1 MAYKSF
7 SYSPYFS
14 LYSIV
19 RESRSDSIN
28 VDYTREHSSKRFEY
42 TEFYYNNPYSPKVTK
57 NRISIARNFAKRL
70 PPHLEESATYRNLK
84 IAITY
89 VSESAARAR
98 ILGEAAASTLAVEY
112 ANSLP
117 GSGDIYLPPSKDS
130 ATETT
135 TEETITLA
143 EMQNIFAY
151 GMSFGASAKGYGYVL
166 KITISGEME
175 DLAYRGT
182 VSDIVPAENSILVAN
197 AANTIKWTYSQPYDA
212 PQYYVTIKG
221 TYKDTGETV
230 TICNKSNITEPKYTI
245 PAGKLRDGTITL
257 NIAVLP
263 QVSADYYPAD
273 DSAWT
278 AGTEVTYRVKTNPQ
292 TSALTCDGKP
302 MPTLTWTSSGQ
313 SAYQI
318 RFGDY
323 DTGVITGD
331 AQNYQIPTLFEDG
344 AYPAQIRIASSDG
357 TWSEWSDTTYVQIAN
372 VPPSNLEA
380 ELSAKIVN
388 NNVQLS
394 STLYVL
400 SGGTSIVV
408 STYAFYRDGKIC
420 FWGTG
425 GQKIDKYANGRTTYF
440 VRMVKSDGYYLQS
453 NAVTIDIRPPCDL
466 ISADGG
472 DTYDYLRYTQ
482 SAKTHEI
489 TERNAVTYQYYAG
502 RTRPVAVSSGQTEKV
517 MACIYAFRDF
527 YESKKLT
534 KYSGREIMIKTTRGA
549 IIRGV
554 MDNLDVISGR
564 ITTVSFNV
572 RETDAEEQ

>member
-7 SYSPYFS
+7 SFAADYNTYAIERLSKGN
-14 LYSIV
+14 
-19 RESRSDSIN
+19 SIN
-28 VDYTREHSSKRFEY
+28 VDYERNTGSIRFEY
-42 TEFYYNNPYSPKVTK
+42 DEWYNVNSVKVIK
-57 NRISIARNFAKRL
+57 NRILIARNFTQGL
-70 PPHLEESATYRNLK
+70 PPHLEESAACRNLK
-84 IAITY
+84 IKIKYT
-89 VSESAARAR
+89 SESAARAR
-98 ILGEAAASTLAVEY
+98 ILSEAAASTSASEY

-117 GSGDIYLPPSKDS
+117 GSGDIYLPP
-130 ATETT
+130 AERITAN
-135 TEETITLA
+135 EETITTA

-151 GMSFGASAKGYGYVL
+151 GMSFGASAKGYGL
-166 KITISGEME
+166 LSGIEISGEME

-182 VSDIVPAENSILVAN
+182 ASDIVPAENSILVAN

-230 TICNKSNITEPKYTI
+230 TICNKSNITESKYTI

-263 QVSADYYPAD
+263 QAAADYYPAD

-318 RFGDY
+318 RLGDY
-323 DTGVITGD
+323 DTGVITGA

-344 AYPAQIRIASSDG
+344 AYPAQIRIASNDG

-372 VPPSNLEA
+372 VPPTNYEA
-380 ELSAKIVN
+380 VLSAKIVN

-394 STLYVL
+394 SILYL
-400 SGGTSIVV
+400 PSGGTSSLF

-440 VRMVKSDGYYLQS
+440 LRLIKSDGYYLQTNS
-453 NAVTIDIRPPCDL
+453 ITIDIRPPCDL

-534 KYSGREIMIKTTRGA
+534 KYSGREIMLKTTRGA

>member
-7 SYSPYFS
+7 SFAADYKTYA
-14 LYSIV
+14 IE
-19 RESRSDSIN
+19 RESKGNSIN
-28 VDYTREHSSKRFEY
+28 VDYERNTGSIRFEY
-42 TEFYYNNPYSPKVTK
+42 DEWYNVNSVKVIQ
-57 NRISIARNFAKRL
+57 NRILIARNFAQGL
-70 PPHLEESATYRNLK
+70 PPHLEESAAYRNLK
-84 IAITY
+84 IKISYT
-89 VSESAARAR
+89 SESAARAR

-117 GSGDIYLPPSKDS
+117 DSGDIYLPP
-130 ATETT
+130 AERITAN
-135 TEETITLA
+135 EETITTA
-143 EMQNIFAY
+143 EIQNIFAY
-151 GMSFGASAKGYGYVL
+151 GMSFGASAKGYGL
-166 KITISGEME
+166 LSGIEISGEME

-182 VSDIVPAENSILVAN
+182 ASDIIPAENSILVAN

-230 TICNKSNITEPKYTI
+230 TICNKSNITESKYTI

-257 NIAVLP
+257 NISVLP
-263 QVSADYYPAD
+263 QAAADYYPAD
-273 DSAWT
+273 DSVWT

-331 AQNYQIPTLFEDG
+331 AQSYQIPTLFEDG

-380 ELSAKIVN
+380 ALSAKIVN

-425 GQKIDKYANGRTTYF
+425 GQKIDKYANGQTTYF

-517 MACIYAFRDF
+517 MACTYAFRDF
-527 YESKKLT
+527 NESKKLT
-534 KYSGREIMIKTTRGA
+534 KYSGREIMLKTTRGA
-549 IIRGV
+549 IICGV
-554 MDNLDVISGR
+554 MDNLDIISGR

>member
-7 SYSPYFS
+7 SFAADYKTYA
-14 LYSIV
+14 IE
-19 RESRSDSIN
+19 RESKGNSIN
-28 VDYTREHSSKRFEY
+28 VDYERNTGSIRFEY
-42 TEFYYNNPYSPKVTK
+42 DEWYNVNSVKVIQ
-57 NRISIARNFAKRL
+57 NRILIARNFAQGL
-70 PPHLEESATYRNLK
+70 PPHLEESAAYRNLK
-84 IAITY
+84 IKISYT
-89 VSESAARAR
+89 SESAGRAR
-98 ILGEAAASTLAVEY
+98 ILSEAAASTLAVEY

-117 GSGDIYLPPSKDS
+117 GSGDIYLPP
-130 ATETT
+130 AERITAN
-135 TEETITLA
+135 EETITTA
-143 EMQNIFAY
+143 EIQNIFAY
-151 GMSFGASAKGYGYVL
+151 GMSFGASAKGYGL
-166 KITISGEME
+166 LSGIEISGEME

-182 VSDIVPAENSILVAN
+182 ASDIVPAENSILVAN

-230 TICNKSNITEPKYTI
+230 TICNKSNITESKYTI
-245 PAGKLRDGTITL
+245 PTGKLRDGAITL

-263 QVSADYYPAD
+263 QASADYYPAD

-331 AQNYQIPTLFEDG
+331 AQSYQIPTLFEDG

-357 TWSEWSDTTYVQIAN
+357 TWSEWSDTTYIQIAN
-372 VPPSNLEA
+372 VPPSNYEA
-380 ELSAKIVN
+380 VLSAKIVN

-394 STLYVL
+394 SILYL
-400 SGGTSIVV
+400 PSGGTSSLF

-440 VRMVKSDGYYLQS
+440 LRLVKSDGYYLQT
-453 NAVTIDIRPPCDL
+453 NTVTIDIRPPCDL

-527 YESKKLT
+527 YESQKLT
-534 KYSGREIMIKTTRGA
+534 KYSGREIMLKTTRGA

>member
-7 SYSPYFS
+7 SFAADYNTYAIERLSKGN
-14 LYSIV
+14 
-19 RESRSDSIN
+19 SIN
-28 VDYTREHSSKRFEY
+28 VDYERNTGSIRFEY
-42 TEFYYNNPYSPKVTK
+42 DEWYNVNSVKVIK
-57 NRISIARNFAKRL
+57 NRILIARNFTQGL
-70 PPHLEESATYRNLK
+70 PPHLEESAACRNLK
-84 IAITY
+84 IKIKYT
-89 VSESAARAR
+89 SESAARAR
-98 ILGEAAASTLAVEY
+98 ILSEAAASTSAAEY

-117 GSGDIYLPPSKDS
+117 DSGDIYLPP
-130 ATETT
+130 AERITAN
-135 TEETITLA
+135 EETITTA

-151 GMSFGASAKGYGYVL
+151 GMSFGASAKGYGL
-166 KITISGEME
+166 LSGIEISGEME

-182 VSDIVPAENSILVAN
+182 ASDIIPAENSILVAN

-230 TICNKSNITEPKYTI
+230 TICNKSNITESKYTI

-263 QVSADYYPAD
+263 QAAADYYPAG

-278 AGTEVTYRVKTNPQ
+278 TGTEVTYRVKTNPQ

-318 RFGDY
+318 RLGDY
-323 DTGVITGD
+323 DTGVITGA

-344 AYPAQIRIASSDG
+344 AYPAQIRIASNDG

-372 VPPSNLEA
+372 VPPTNYEA
-380 ELSAKIVN
+380 VLSAKIVN

-394 STLYVL
+394 SILYL
-400 SGGTSIVV
+400 PSGGTSSLF

-440 VRMVKSDGYYLQS
+440 LRLIKSDGYYLQTNS
-453 NAVTIDIRPPCDL
+453 ITIDIRPPCDL

-489 TERNAVTYQYYAG
+489 TERNAVTYQYYSG

-517 MACIYAFRDF
+517 MACIYAFRNF

-549 IIRGV
+549 IMRGV
-554 MDNLDVISGR
+554 MDNLDIISGR

-572 RETDAEEQ
+572 RETDAEE

>member
-7 SYSPYFS
+7 SFAADYNTYAIERLSKGN
-14 LYSIV
+14 
-19 RESRSDSIN
+19 SIN
-28 VDYTREHSSKRFEY
+28 VDYERNTGSIRFEY
-42 TEFYYNNPYSPKVTK
+42 DEWYNVNSVKVIK
-57 NRISIARNFAKRL
+57 NRILIARNFTQGL
-70 PPHLEESATYRNLK
+70 PPHLEESAACRNLK
-84 IAITY
+84 IKIKYT
-89 VSESAARAR
+89 SESAARAR
-98 ILGEAAASTLAVEY
+98 ILSEAAASTSAAEY

-117 GSGDIYLPPSKDS
+117 DSGDIYLPP
-130 ATETT
+130 AERITAN
-135 TEETITLA
+135 EETITTA

-151 GMSFGASAKGYGYVL
+151 GMSFGASAKGYGL
-166 KITISGEME
+166 LSGIEISGEME

-182 VSDIVPAENSILVAN
+182 ASDIIPAENSILVAN

-230 TICNKSNITEPKYTI
+230 TICNKSNITESKYTI

-263 QVSADYYPAD
+263 QAAADYYPAG

-278 AGTEVTYRVKTNPQ
+278 TGTEVTYRVKTNPQ

-318 RFGDY
+318 RLGDY
-323 DTGVITGD
+323 DTGVITGA

-344 AYPAQIRIASSDG
+344 AYPAQIRIASNDG

-372 VPPSNLEA
+372 VPPTNYEA
-380 ELSAKIVN
+380 VLSAKIVN

-394 STLYVL
+394 SILYL
-400 SGGTSIVV
+400 PSGGTSSLF

-440 VRMVKSDGYYLQS
+440 LRLIKSDGYYLQTNS
-453 NAVTIDIRPPCDL
+453 ITIDIRPPCDL

-489 TERNAVTYQYYAG
+489 TESNAVTYQYYSG

-517 MACIYAFRDF
+517 MACIYAFRNF

-549 IIRGV
+549 IMRGV
-554 MDNLDVISGR
+554 MDNLDIISGR

-572 RETDAEEQ
+572 RETDAEE

>member
-7 SYSPYFS
+7 SFAADYKTYA
-14 LYSIV
+14 IE
-19 RESRSDSIN
+19 RESKGNSIN
-28 VDYTREHSSKRFEY
+28 VDYERNTGSIRFEY
-42 TEFYYNNPYSPKVTK
+42 DEWYNVNSVKVIQ
-57 NRISIARNFAKRL
+57 NRILIARNFAQGL
-70 PPHLEESATYRNLK
+70 PPHLEESAAYRNLK
-84 IAITY
+84 IKISYT
-89 VSESAARAR
+89 SESAARAR
-98 ILGEAAASTLAVEY
+98 ILGEAAASTLAAEY

-117 GSGDIYLPPSKDS
+117 GSGDIYLPPV
-130 ATETT
+130 ERITT
-135 TEETITLA
+135 NEETITTA
-143 EMQNIFAY
+143 EIQNIFAY
-151 GMSFGASAKGYGYVL
+151 GMSFGASAKGYGLLSGIEV
-166 KITISGEME
+166 SGEME

-182 VSDIVPAENSILVAN
+182 ASDIVPAENSILVAN

-245 PAGKLRDGTITL
+245 PAGKLRDGAITL

-263 QVSADYYPAD
+263 QASANYYPAD
-273 DSAWT
+273 DSVWT

-292 TSALTCDGKP
+292 TSVLTCDGKP

-331 AQNYQIPTLFEDG
+331 AQSYQIPTLFEDG

-372 VPPSNLEA
+372 VPPSNYEA
-380 ELSAKIVN
+380 VLSAKIVN

-394 STLYVL
+394 NILYVP
-400 SGGTSIVV
+400 SGGSNSLF

-440 VRMVKSDGYYLQS
+440 LRLVKSDGYYLQT
-453 NAVTIDIRPPCDL
+453 NTVTIDIRPPCDL

>member
-7 SYSPYFS
+7 SFTAAYNTYAIERLSKGN
-14 LYSIV
+14 
-19 RESRSDSIN
+19 SIN
-28 VDYTREHSSKRFEY
+28 VDYERNTGSVRFEY
-42 TEFYYNNPYSPKVTK
+42 DEWYNVNSVKVIK
-57 NRISIARNFAKRL
+57 NRILIARDFAQGL
-70 PPHLEESATYRNLK
+70 PPHLEESAAYQNLK
-84 IAITY
+84 IKIKYT
-89 VSESAARAR
+89 SESAGRVR
-98 ILGEAAASTLAVEY
+98 ILSEAAASTSAVEY

-117 GSGDIYLPPSKDS
+117 GSGDIYLSPAERITAS
-130 ATETT
+130 
-135 TEETITLA
+135 EETITSA
-143 EMQNIFAY
+143 EMQNILAY
-151 GMSFGASAKGYGYVL
+151 GMSFGASAKGYGL
-166 KITISGEME
+166 LSGIEISGEME

-182 VSDIVPAENSILVAN
+182 ASDIIPAENSILVAN

-245 PAGKLRDGTITL
+245 PAGKLRNGAITL

-263 QVSADYYPAD
+263 QAADYYPAD

-331 AQNYQIPTLFEDG
+331 AQSYQIPTLFEDG

-357 TWSEWSDTTYVQIAN
+357 TWSEWSDTTYIQIAN

-482 SAKTHEI
+482 SAKTHAI

-534 KYSGREIMIKTTRGA
+534 KYSGREIMLKTTRGA

-554 MDNLDVISGR
+554 MDNLDIISGR